1 MLQGR
6 RGGRSVPQPS
16 PGSMAGVRRCA
27 PCASVCAV
35 CAVCVVCAVCAVGC
49 VFCAR
54 VWGSGNVVRS
64 QVIRGSG
71 SVVSV
76 TLSLP
81 GGGVHVQ
88 VMASW
93 QASSRPVST
102 ARIYVRRTFPQLSY
116 QLQSGGRLCPCR
128 WQYNLPSGIDVQAVC
143 DITNPILASM
153 R

>member
-1 MLQGR
+1 M
-6 RGGRSVPQPS
+6 PQPS

-81 GGGVHVQ
+81 GGGYMYKSWPVGKRRHGPLAPLVYMYVVRSLSCHTSCKVADAYALADGSTTFHQ
-88 VMASW
+88 VLMYKLYAISLI
-93 QASSRPVST
+93 R
-102 ARIYVRRTFPQLSY
+102 Y
-116 QLQSGGRLCPCR
+116 
-128 WQYNLPSGIDVQAVC
+128 
-143 DITNPILASM
+143 
-153 R
+153 